1 MVQQDEE
8 IKTYV
13 KSLLEGANLELITMK
28 KVCQDVYAHYPDFDL
43 AHKKDFIK
51 TTVKN
56 VSFTHD
62 GFSHWFLIVVL
73 VGCMFV
79 ALKVFF
85 YLKFFC

>member
-1 MVQQDEE
+1 VEKSESEADGEESEDEE
-8 IKTYV
+8 PLAKKGKTPPTDEDIKTYV

-56 VSFTHD
+56 
-62 GFSHWFLIVVL
+62 LISS
-73 VGCMFV
+73 
-79 ALKVFF
+79 
-85 YLKFFC
+85 